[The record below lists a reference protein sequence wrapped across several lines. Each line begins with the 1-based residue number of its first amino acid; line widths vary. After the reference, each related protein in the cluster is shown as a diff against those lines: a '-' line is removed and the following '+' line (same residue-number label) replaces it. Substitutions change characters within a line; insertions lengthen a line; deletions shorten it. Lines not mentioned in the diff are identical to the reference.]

1 MPDTSTGGIL
11 AGLARMRSPYAGP
24 GGPQYVV
31 PQQSWGNGPNAIT
44 DAQGQPIIPKSSGVP
59 QAIPGVPPWMTG
71 IYRTLYP
78 TPAETGELPPQYW
91 PQNPTG

>member
-31 PQQSWGNGPNAIT
+31 PQQALNVDTSAIT
-44 DAQGQPIIPKSSGVP
+44 DAQGRPLQSKGTGIPP
-59 QAIPGVPPWMTG
+59 ALPGVPPLLNG
-71 IYRTLYP
+71 LFRTLYP

-91 PQNPTG
+91 PPTPTG